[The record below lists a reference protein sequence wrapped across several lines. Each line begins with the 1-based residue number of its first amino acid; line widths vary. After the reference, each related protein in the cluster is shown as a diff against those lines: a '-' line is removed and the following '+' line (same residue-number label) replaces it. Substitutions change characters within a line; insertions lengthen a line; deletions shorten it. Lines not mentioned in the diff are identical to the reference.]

1 MRRYCLPVAA
11 LFLLALA
18 GCPAAEN
25 NSAGTSTAGTN
36 TAAGTGDSAP
46 TSSDAGQRHD
56 NEANPGAPGTGTL
69 PSAGKKYT
77 IAVIP
82 KGTTHVFWKSIHAGA
97 EKAAAELGNVTI
109 DWKGPLLENDRSGQ
123 INVVQDFITK
133 GVDGIVLAPLDAN
146 SLVDVVAEARDQGI
160 PTVIF
165 DSGLA
170 DEEII
175 VSYVATDNYQGGVL
189 AGERL
194 AEVLNEEGG
203 VVMLRYNQGSESTEQ
218 RERGFL
224 DAIAKFPKMTV
235 LSSDQYAGTTVNDSI
250 RNAENVLERFRD
262 EVDGVFC
269 VCEPNAIG
277 MLRALENQELAG
289 KVKFVGFDPSAE
301 LIEAM
306 RAGHLHGIVL
316 QDPVK
321 MGYDAVVTM
330 VAHLNGEEV
339 KKWLPTG
346 EHMATPEEMDRP
358 DMAKLLDPE
367 KFEE

>member
-1 MRRYCLPVAA
+1 MRSYSFVTIA
-11 LFLLALA
+11 LALVLA
-18 GCPAAEN
+18 GCSGEGN
-25 NSAGTSTAGTN
+25 NGGGSVAPGSSSTANANGN
-36 TAAGTGDSAP
+36 AP
-46 TSSDAGQRHD
+46 
-56 NEANPGAPGTGTL
+56 
-69 PSAGKKYT
+69 AGKHYT

-97 EKAAAELGNVTI
+97 EQAARELGNVTI
-109 DWKGPLLENDRSGQ
+109 DWKGPLLENDRTGQ

-133 GVDGIVLAPLDAN
+133 GVDGIVLAPLDAS
-146 SLVDVVAEARDQGI
+146 SLVDVVDEARGEGI

-175 VSYVATDNYQGGVL
+175 VSYVATDNYRGGQLAGRELAKALGEKGGVI
-189 AGERL
+189 
-194 AEVLNEEGG
+194 
-203 VVMLRYNQGSESTEQ
+203 MLRYNVGSESTEQ

-224 DAIAKFPKMTV
+224 DAIAEFPDIEV

-250 RNAENVLERFRD
+250 RNAEVELERFLD

-277 MLRALENQELAG
+277 MLRALENKELAG
-289 KVKFVGFDPSAE
+289 KVKFIGFDPSSE
-301 LIEAM
+301 LIGAM
-306 RAGHLHGIVL
+306 TDGKLHGIVL

-321 MGYDAVVTM
+321 MGYQAVITM

-339 KKWLPTG
+339 EKRIPTG
-346 EHMATPEEMDRP
+346 EHVATPDNMADPE
-358 DMAKLLDPE
+358 MAKLLDPA